1 MVNKITYDDLAII
14 DKRIESFCEEINEM
28 EKNGASEDELN
39 EKHAILGNAVIA
51 RDIAEERFMNDLS
64 EEEREAYEE
73 KKAAKRLESLER
85 RLELIEKQIEYN
97 VRVKAELDE
106 TIANSERVIELIDKT
121 IKAAD
126 NQTAALS

>member
-1 MVNKITYDDLAII
+1 N
-14 DKRIESFCEEINEM
+14 
-28 EKNGASEDELN
+28 
-39 EKHAILGNAVIA
+39 
-51 RDIAEERFMNDLS
+51 
-64 EEEREAYEE
+64 
-73 KKAAKRLESLER
+73 KAAKRLESLER